1 MTVTRNPPPFVS
13 GLGVARFFPVGCPAY
28 VSAAPAILSAQEI
41 VLRYNDRVLL
51 DHASFGLAAGDRVG
65 LVGRNG
71 AGKSTFLRILAGEL
85 EADSGELTRQRGTI
99 VGYLPQTFE
108 LDPAHTV
115 YESVR
120 GGAQHVLDLIHEFET
135 LPGHTKR
142 HDELEEKINHLD
154 GWNLDTRIRTA
165 LNQLG
170 CPPDDRNVAQ
180 LSGGERRRVALARA
194 LVAQPDVLMLDEPTN
209 HLDTDSVEWITEFLA
224 SYPGALLVV
233 THDRHF
239 LDQVANVI
247 VELRNGV
254 FERYVGN
261 YTEYLFSRAE
271 KLASEELVEHKR
283 QMFLRKE
290 LEWVRRRPK
299 AQTSKSKA
307 RIDRFFAAEA
317 DAPPAEEGDMDLVIP
332 PPPQLGNRVV
342 DLTGVGME
350 FSGRSLFSGLD
361 ISFANGT
368 RIGITGRNGLGKT
381 TLLKII
387 LGELE
392 PTTGTIKV
400 GQLTKFNY
408 VDQSRLQLR
417 EDRTVL
423 DEVSDGTEWVQW
435 GEIKLSLRAYLKR
448 FLFTDDRITA
458 AVKWLS
464 GGERSRLLLAK
475 VLKRGGNFLILDEPT
490 NDLDLQTLRV
500 LEEALTSF
508 QGCVLVVSHDRY
520 FLNRVCTGIL
530 AFEGDGQVANSDGN
544 HDYNVEKKKRAA
556 GLPVPAVKTNKPQAP
571 KSPAPEPV
579 AAPKGKGRKLSF
591 KEQRE
596 LEGMEAAIHAAE
608 ADVARLEAMLASPDF
623 FRTQGARASAVI
635 AELDTA
641 KAQAA
646 LLFARWEELEAV
658 RAAAA

>member
-1 MTVTRNPPPFVS
+1 MS
-13 GLGVARFFPVGCPAY
+13 E
-28 VSAAPAILSAQEI
+28 PAILTAQEI
-41 VLRYNDRVLL
+41 VLRYNERVLL
-51 DHASFGLAAGDRVG
+51 DHASFGLAPGDRVG

-85 EADSGELTRQRGTI
+85 EPDSGELTRQRGTV

-120 GGAQHVLDLIHEFET
+120 EGARYVLDLIHEFEN

-142 HDELEEKINHLD
+142 HDELEEQINHLD

-165 LNQLG
+165 LNQLA
-170 CPPDDRNVAQ
+170 CPPDDRNIAK

-209 HLDTDSVEWITEFLA
+209 HLDTDSVEWITQFLA
-224 SYPGALLVV
+224 GYPGALLVV

-239 LDQVANVI
+239 LDQVANAI

-254 FERYVGN
+254 FERYQGN
-261 YTEYLFSRAE
+261 YTEYLFARAE

-317 DAPPAEEGDMDLVIP
+317 DAPPPEEGEMDLVVP
-332 PPPQLGNRVV
+332 PPPQMGNRVV
-342 DLTGVGME
+342 DLMGVGIE
-350 FSGRSLFSGLD
+350 FNGRWLFDNLS
-361 ISFANGT
+361 INFTNGT
-368 RIGITGRNGLGKT
+368 RIGITGRNGVGKT

-387 LGELE
+387 LGELA
-392 PTTGTIKV
+392 PTSGEIKI
-400 GQLTKFNY
+400 GQLTRFNY

-435 GEIKLSLRAYLKR
+435 GETKLSLRGYLKR

-500 LEEALTSF
+500 LEEALIAF
-508 QGCVLVVSHDRY
+508 PGCVLVVSHDRY

-530 AFEGDGQVANSDGN
+530 AFEGDGRVEYSDGN
-544 HDYNVEKKKRAA
+544 YDYYVEKKKRAA
-556 GLPVPAVKTNKPQAP
+556 AVPPPGPGSKVPGP
-571 KSPAPEPV
+571 KSFASAPV
-579 AAPKGKGRKLSF
+579 AKAKGRKLSF
-591 KEQRE
+591 KEQKE
-596 LEGMEAAIHAAE
+596 LEGMEAAIQATEAE
-608 ADVARLEAMLASPDF
+608 VAKLEALLASPDF
-623 FRTQGARASAVI
+623 FRTQGAKANAVV
-635 AELDTA
+635 AELEAA
-641 KAQAA
+641 KAKAA
-646 LLFARWEELEAV
+646 QLFARWEELEAV
-658 RAAAA
+658 RAAA